1 MRRHINKAGK
11 IQAREKGIYRKEKE
25 IERVSFLEGRRG
37 FSLDGRLL
45 NSSVIRTGDPQDSCG
60 NTQEMKRVSV

>member
-1 MRRHINKAGK
+1 MNKAGK

-25 IERVSFLEGRRG
+25 IERVSFLEGKRG

-45 NSSVIRTGDPQDSCG
+45 SSSVIRTGDPQDSCG
-60 NTQEMKRVSV
+60 NAQEMKKVSM

>member
-25 IERVSFLEGRRG
+25 IESVSFLEGKGG

-45 NSSVIRTGDPQDSCG
+45 NSCVIRTGDPQDSCG
-60 NTQEMKRVSV
+60 NTQEMEKASV